1 MTKQK
6 NTLFETDR
14 TNKYNSKQKTVKKL
28 RIKSKAIKDTQTQ
41 TVTVTGSIRW
51 PGQPEN
57 RN

>member
-41 TVTVTGSIRW
+41 TVTGSIRW